1 MTETS
6 EKYVGLFTGFPFGA
20 PPKVQQGFFLFEL
33 KSLVS
38 HAVHTKCKSL
48 SFFPEADNDC
58 QVWVCSLQVERSERT
73 GRTAYATAPFS
84 WCAGSDHAAH
94 QEAKAHCLGASGL
107 LLLFGMLYVIKKYQN
122 KHVDGRK
129 GTPEATN
136 LV

>member
-1 MTETS
+1 MTVRFGYAHCKMTAQVN
-6 EKYVGLFTGFPFGA
+6 KTLQPFASTEA
-20 PPKVQQGFFLFEL
+20 PSPK
-33 KSLVS
+33 S
-38 HAVHTKCKSL
+38 
-48 SFFPEADNDC
+48 
-58 QVWVCSLQVERSERT
+58 VCIERSERT